1 MARNASFTHSLQFWA
16 LYPFIKLLE
25 VLPWPAAYTFGRFI
39 AFLLKNL
46 ICYRKAVVKQNIRLS
61 FPEKSENEIN
71 QITKDFYSY
80 LGRLIAESFK
90 SPSLTA
96 DFLRRHIEVDKD
108 AEKVFSEAGQYKRV
122 MIVSG
127 HTGNWEWSGH
137 ILSLN
142 KFLNFYSLYKPLKNP
157 WFDAWIRKPRTRF
170 GLQLIDMN
178 QTTRGLLSLKEENC
192 AVVFIADQAPD
203 PQGAYTNLFLGQET
217 QWYTGPEKL
226 AKKLQWPVVFSCCS
240 MNAEG
245 NYVVKAQ
252 WITQNPAQEPENLI
266 TQKLSECLENEI
278 KAVPHL
284 WLWSHKRWKHTRK
297 MIS

>member
-1 MARNASFTHSLQFWA
+1 MATKASFNHTLQFWA
-16 LYPFIKLLE
+16 LYPFIKLME
-25 VLPWPAAYTFGRFI
+25 WLPWPAAYAFGRFV
-39 AFLLKNL
+39 AFLLKSV
-46 ICYRKAVVKQNIRLS
+46 IKYRKQVVYQNIRLS
-61 FPEKSENEIN
+61 FPHISETERLKIA
-71 QITKDFYSY
+71 DSFYQY

-96 DFLRRHIEVDKD
+96 DFLQANIEIDKE
-108 AEKVFSEAGQYKRV
+108 ARLVFEQAAKHKRV

-142 KFLNFYSLYKPLKNP
+142 KFLSFYSLYKPLKNP

-178 QTTRGLLSLKEENC
+178 QTTRSLLSLKEENC

-203 PQGAYTNLFLGQET
+203 PQGAYVNSFLNQET

-226 AKKLQWPVVFSCCS
+226 AKKLKWPVLFSCCS
-240 MNAEG
+240 VNDSDK
-245 NYVVKAQ
+245 YVVKAQ
-252 WITQNPAQEPENLI
+252 WITENPQQEPDNFI
-266 TQKLSECLENEI
+266 TQKLSECLEAEI
-278 KAVPHL
+278 KARPHL

-297 MIS
+297 A